1 MKRIL
6 SIVLTLALLASCI
19 VVTPIMQT
27 SAETALPNLNNNEW
41 AINDSYKTIFDTA
54 ANYPAPEHYNPN
66 ITATDNGGLWLG
78 ASNLSSNVNN
88 RAHVY
93 LGNWKTTGETLE
105 RNKISPSNVRDFE
118 WTFDYKGTDKAGD
131 GNIRSA
137 FMFHTNDNSDLS
149 SYWNRNYAFSFMVWG
164 SNWSYEGTTA
174 NSTKT
179 SDAVPHSISLQVP
192 VYSSSDASMMGKPR
206 PLNYTVV
213 DGIRVPSEDSYLS
226 LGNIDLSKWVTITVK
241 MVGTKITLTVVQGD
255 ISLTKE
261 FTVKQNDLSLAPT
274 GDFAIIQGGNQSAY
288 KNMTVK
294 RPSLVFDSSVDAVT
308 QNPGNSAQNN
318 VGGEIT
324 SSNGIYTM
332 PVYSATDELI
342 EASIG
347 GQAKI
352 SDFVWETE
360 FSVTGTNANYAILSF
375 DFHVDKE
382 RTDYPSK
389 LPGDTGISI
398 GNAYRQNMIS
408 ATVYGE
414 AIGALT
420 ADQNAAGQS
429 AVVLQ
434 SSSTANSTV
443 AGCSTSPAKVTVK
456 NEEKTIKRANSFTPL
471 SRALALNTY
480 YTVRIVLSGKNL
492 YTYVWETNNKSATL
506 RSVYQTLTDEQ
517 YASAPSGDFAIV
529 VDNRA
534 VNIKNMKI
542 WDSVDVVRSVEDYSA
557 YTDVLNP
564 TVYDFE
570 NEDFGGIEKGAGQDD
585 VNLSI
590 SGGKLQL
597 GDNDDTARVTA
608 INFDGGN
615 NTLGDF
621 VVTFDYSTAKATGSD
636 NNWSVDRFAFRD
648 IGGSKISQYR
658 LEINRQRSVIDQSYD
673 VISIIKDDAG
683 TTETLAS
690 ASLSRSL
697 NTDTNYKVKLE
708 VIGNVFKVYFAV
720 DETFN
725 IPVLVCTDDTYDEG
739 FMYWYHNNGITY
751 LDNIKIYDITATEL
765 ASEIKTVT
773 SDVKRGMDGQIDSLY
788 TVYNSM
794 HSAQQAKI
802 AEYKATLD
810 AADETLYNLEMLG
823 HDVNATSDVDIC
835 DLVAMSIYLDGVTEA
850 LKNADADPLFDGE
863 LNDND
868 VSELRL
874 WLLGSKK
881 KITNILC
888 IGNSYTQDTM
898 TYVAQLADSMGI
910 EDLHFANLYSPG
922 RDIEKHYSS
931 ALGVF
936 GENHPELLKKYEN
949 NSYYKNG
956 DYLYWYETYTK
967 DGRTYKEHTTIKE
980 ALLDKEW
987 DIVFFQTSPT
997 GAAFTNG
1004 FKNLDNLMD
1013 FVRKYEGDDVK
1024 FMWHNSWAYATLDY
1038 DESFAYDDAVE
1049 TTQCTYEAFK
1059 GEDGNY
1065 SQTVMH
1071 NLIINK
1077 FATLF
1082 GEGGAYADS
1091 ITIDDVIPSGMAIQN
1106 ARESGVDFKVGNEK
1120 YWDLTRDGYHLSKNM
1135 GRYIGGLTL
1144 IRQFTGE
1151 DLVYSDSLFR
1161 TLENGAA
1168 TEEQVKAA
1176 IVAVNEAFALR
1187 ETLK

>member
-1 MKRIL
+1 MRKL
-6 SIVLTLALLASCI
+6 FSIVLTLALLVSCI

-54 ANYPAPEHYNPN
+54 TNYPAPEHYNPN
-66 ITATDNGGLWLG
+66 VTATDNGGLWLG
-78 ASNLSSNVNN
+78 ASNLSANVNN

-137 FMFHTNDNSDLS
+137 FMFHTNDNSDLT

-164 SNWSYEGTTA
+164 SNWSYEGTDA

-192 VYSSSDASMMGKPR
+192 VYSSTDASIMGKPR

-261 FTVKQNDLSLAPT
+261 FTVKQNDLSLAPA

-294 RPSLVFDSSVDAVT
+294 RPSIVFDSSVDAFT
-308 QNPGNSAQNN
+308 QNPGNSAQNS

-324 SSNGIYTM
+324 SSSGVHTM
-332 PVYSATDELI
+332 PVYSSTDELI
-342 EASIG
+342 ESSLG
-347 GQAKI
+347 EDVNLT
-352 SDFVWETE
+352 DFVWETE
-360 FSVTGTNANYAILSF
+360 FSVNGSNANYAILSF
-375 DFHVDKE
+375 DFHVDKD
-382 RTDYPSK
+382 RTNYPSK
-389 LPGDTGISI
+389 LPGDTGIGI
-398 GNAYRQNMIS
+398 GNAKRQNMIS

-414 AIGALT
+414 AIGAST

-434 SSSTANSTV
+434 SSSTASTTV
-443 AGCSTSPAKVTVK
+443 AGCSTATITKADNT
-456 NEEKTIKRANSFTPL
+456 TIKRATSFTPL
-471 SRALALNTY
+471 SKALAVNTY
-480 YTVRIVLSGKNL
+480 YTIRIVLSGKNL
-492 YTYVWETNNKSATL
+492 YTYIWETDNKTATL

-517 YASAPSGDFAIV
+517 FASAPSGDFAIV

-534 VNIKNMKI
+534 INIKNTKI
-542 WDSVDVVRSVEDYSA
+542 WDTVDVIRSVEDYSA
-557 YTDVLNP
+557 YTDILAP
-564 TVYDFE
+564 TVYEFE
-570 NEDFGGIEKGAGQDD
+570 NEDFGSIEKGAGQDN

-597 GDNDDTARVTA
+597 GDDDDTGRVTA

-615 NTLGDF
+615 ETLRDL

-636 NNWSVDRFAFRD
+636 NNWLLDRFAFRD
-648 IGGSKISQYR
+648 IGGSKTSQYR
-658 LEINRQRSVIDQSYD
+658 LEINRQGRSSTNQNYD
-673 VISIIKDDAG
+673 AISIVKEDAG

-697 NTDTNYKVKLE
+697 NYDTNYKIKLE
-708 VIGNVFKVYFAV
+708 VIGNVFKVYVAV
-720 DETFN
+720 DDVFTT
-725 IPVLVCTDDTYDEG
+725 PVIVCTDDTFAEG
-739 FMYWYHNNGITY
+739 FMYWYHNRGITY
-751 LDNIKIYDITATEL
+751 IDNLKIYDITATEV

-794 HSAQQAKI
+794 HSAQQAKL

-835 DLVAMSIYLDGVTEA
+835 DLVAMSIYLDGVTDA

-898 TYVAQLADSMGI
+898 TYVAQLANSMGI

-1065 SQTVMH
+1065 SQEVMH
-1071 NLIINK
+1071 NLIVNK

-1082 GEGGAYADS
+1082 GEGGTYADS

-1135 GRYIGGLTL
+1135 GRYIGSLTL

-1151 DLVYSDSLFR
+1151 ELVYSDNLFR
-1161 TLENGAA
+1161 TLENGEAS
-1168 TEEQVKAA
+1168 EEQVKAA
-1176 IVAVNEAFALR
+1176 IDAVNQAFAQR
-1187 ETLK
+1187 EMLK